1 MVMQILPNNSLGC
14 KYQEN
19 CNYAIL
25 RTEKGLYFWRELT
38 YKNVDA
44 DRG

>member
-19 CNYAIL
+19 FNYAIL
-25 RTEKGLYFWRELT
+25 RMENGLYFWREH
-38 YKNVDA
+38 YKNLDA
-44 DRG
+44 DQR